1 MPPFSNAESLNK
13 VCHLI
18 KEMAEGGTGQLS
30 FFHVLG
36 SPVMIQRAE
45 AAGGPREVSIPFR
58 VEKRPPSPDPEEFMK
73 LLGGLRPVEHSTG
86 VTIRNHGAQSEIL

>member
-1 MPPFSNAESLNK
+1 MASSDVDSESRTKSHTFCIVPPFSNAESLNK

-45 AAGGPREVSIPFR
+45 AAGAG
-58 VEKRPPSPDPEEFMK
+58 KRPFVASPKRVAGVEVNV
-73 LLGGLRPVEHSTG
+73 LLGLQIAPV
-86 VTIRNHGAQSEIL
+86 